1 MAKKENLK
9 IKESEL
15 KSLQELVSET
25 NKQQLQLGQLETQKH
40 GILHNLAETQK
51 KFSEFQIELEKEYG
65 KVSINIDDG
74 TYTKPEEDESNKED

>member
-40 GILHNLAETQK
+40 AILHNLVETQK
-51 KFSEFQIELEKEYG
+51 KFSELQVELEKEYG

-74 TYTKPEEDESNKED
+74 TYTKSEEDESNKED

>member
-40 GILHNLAETQK
+40 AILHNLVETQK
-51 KFSEFQIELEKEYG
+51 KFSELQVELEKEYG

-74 TYTKPEEDESNKED
+74 TYTKPDEDESDKKD

>member
-15 KSLQELVSET
+15 KNLQELVSET

-40 GILHNLAETQK
+40 AILHNLVETQK
-51 KFSEFQIELEKEYG
+51 KFSELQVELEKEYG

>member
-15 KSLQELVSET
+15 KNLQELVSET

-40 GILHNLAETQK
+40 TILHNLVETQK
-51 KFSEFQIELEKEYG
+51 KFSEFQVELEKEYG

-74 TYTKPEEDESNKED
+74 TYTKMEEDESDKKD

>member
-1 MAKKENLK
+1 MSK

-40 GILHNLAETQK
+40 AILHNLVETQK
-51 KFSEFQIELEKEYG
+51 KFSELQVELEKEYG

-74 TYTKPEEDESNKED
+74 TYTKVEEDESDKKD

>member
-15 KSLQELVSET
+15 KNLQELVSET

-40 GILHNLAETQK
+40 AILHNLVETQK
-51 KFSEFQIELEKEYG
+51 KFSELQAELEKEYG

-74 TYTKPEEDESNKED
+74 TYTKPEENESNKED

>member
-15 KSLQELVSET
+15 KNLQELVSET

-40 GILHNLAETQK
+40 VILHSLVETQK
-51 KFSEFQIELEKEYG
+51 KFSELQVELEKEYG

>member
-15 KSLQELVSET
+15 KNLQELVSET

-40 GILHNLAETQK
+40 AILHNLVETQK
-51 KFSEFQIELEKEYG
+51 KFSELQVELEKEYG

-74 TYTKPEEDESNKED
+74 TYTKPEKDESNKED